1 MRQSCQSRKCQKKLF
16 AFSETKPIEVAGTFE
31 SELYCEESGEMCVD
45 ESTAVEGHGKA
56 LLGKK
61 TTEKLNV
68 LGLDHQTRHRHTQPQ
83 VKETLKTFSGSLLCV
98 YRSG

>member
-1 MRQSCQSRKCQKKLF
+1 MGESCQSRKCQKKFF

-45 ESTAVEGHGKA
+45 ESTAIEGHSKA
-56 LLGKK
+56 LFGKK

-68 LGLDHQTRHRHTQPQ
+68 LRVGPPNAPQ
-83 VKETLKTFSGSLLCV
+83 AYSITSKGNF
-98 YRSG
+98 